1 MTLPTAE
8 STEQA
13 MRPHRLRFD
22 GTINIPTVL
31 TLLAMIGVSIA
42 SALGIYSSLSDR
54 ININASAIGLMQ
66 SEQIE
71 AKASATQTRQ
81 DMKGDLL
88 RMDGKL
94 DRLLWDRGDRKGS
107 APDPVPGTYQ

>member
-1 MTLPTAE
+1 MTLPTAD
-8 STEQA
+8 SPEQA
-13 MRPHRLRFD
+13 VRPHRLRFD

-31 TLLAMIGVSIA
+31 TLLTMIGVSIA

-66 SEQIE
+66 SEQVE
-71 AKASATQTRQ
+71 QKSQASQTRQ

-94 DRLLWDRGDRKGS
+94 DRLLWDRGAQKNS
-107 APDPVPGTYQ
+107 APDPAPGTYQ